1 MSDAAK
7 PVIEELSSSEEKAGD
22 YVKITFKPDFD
33 RFNMTNL
40 DDDAVGLL
48 SKRAYDIA
56 ASMSNQEGK
65 KLKVHLNGEKLKVT
79 SFKSYLALF
88 DDIAQP
94 EIFEKI
100 DDRWEVGVGS
110 VLDGGGF
117 QQISFVN
124 AIATTKGGSHVNYI
138 TELITKRLQAAV
150 NKKNKGGKVSK
161 MLMSARLHY
170 EQMLIPC
177 LHPPPLMY
185 FCNLHHRM

>member
-22 YVKITFKPDFD
+22 YVKITFKPDFA

-161 MLMSARLHY
+161 MLMSARLH
-170 EQMLIPC
+170 I
-177 LHPPPLMY
+177 
-185 FCNLHHRM
+185 